1 MTDRS
6 ETVGVRL
13 TPAEREKFEDFLRE
27 EDEFD
32 SISRF
37 FRVAAHRHIATANE
51 DVSIDPEEIID
62 AVDSA
67 VTPIS
72 ERLERVEDHV
82 LSIDSSVTNDDKID
96 LLAQDLYSSLPT
108 HSKADGLPDFD
119 KIEEFDTP
127 SDLALAQ
134 GISTP
139 EIWAE
144 YYDEELADV
153 RRACAR
159 MLEYYPE
166 VNYIQDTAGES
177 KTHVPVHDDVGQT
190 NTSRQVDSIAG
201 QNSSSSR
208 PQKTQEQGHSTV
220 RRYYKESGD

>member
-6 ETVGVRL
+6 EIVGVRL
-13 TPAEREKFEDFLRE
+13 TPEEREKFEDFLRG

-32 SISRF
+32 SMSRF
-37 FRVAAHRHIATANE
+37 FRVAAHRHIATNDE
-51 DVSIDPEEIID
+51 DATIDPEEIID

-67 VTPIS
+67 VTPLS

-82 LSIDSSVTNDDKID
+82 LSIDSNVTNDDKID
-96 LLAQDLYSSLPT
+96 RLARDIYSSLPAQSGT
-108 HSKADGLPDFD
+108 NELPDFD
-119 KIEEFDTP
+119 EIGQFEAP

-134 GISTP
+134 AISTP
-139 EIWAE
+139 DIWAQ

-159 MLEYYPE
+159 MLEYYPD
-166 VNYIQDTAGES
+166 VKYVQD
-177 KTHVPVHDDVGQT
+177 KTGGPDSHIPSHDDINVGHVPSHT
-190 NTSRQVDSIAG
+190 DSLND
-201 QNSSSSR
+201 QDSSSTR
-208 PQKTQEQGHSTV
+208 EQRIRDRDRSTV